1 MNAIQVTI
9 QMTASPKS
17 QAQYPAPETVLFP
30 SGADHCEAWLYRPR
44 GLKPGQRAPVVVMA
58 HGLGAIKA
66 LRLAAFAERFGDA
79 GYLCLVF
86 DYRYFGGSTG
96 MPRELLDIPS
106 QLADWRAAVSYA
118 RSLPNV
124 DPERVIAW
132 GTSFGGGHSLITA
145 ADDARIAAAVSQCP
159 FTDGIASSAAMSP
172 VNSAKLAVLA
182 VRDLLAKRL
191 GREPVRVKVA
201 GEPHEVAL
209 MTAQD
214 AMPGFNALLAAS
226 DVKDVHEHDRVP
238 ARIAL
243 QIPLHRPGLRAKDVR
258 CPILFCVCENDSVAP
273 PKQTLK
279 HAAKAPRGEVKLYP
293 EGHFE
298 IYLGQPFERVI
309 ADQLAFLTRHVPPT
323 TV

>member
-1 MNAIQVTI
+1 MSVP
-9 QMTASPKS
+9 SPS
-17 QAQYPAPETVLFP
+17 DARFPAPETVHFP
-30 SGADHCEAWLYRPR
+30 SGADHCEAWLYRPHR
-44 GLKPGQRAPVVVMA
+44 LKQGQRLPIVVMA

-66 LRLAAFAERFGDA
+66 LRLAAFAERFCAA

-96 MPRELLDIPS
+96 SPRELLDIPS

-118 RSLPNV
+118 RSLPEA

-145 ADDARIAAAVSQCP
+145 ADDSRIAAAVSQCP
-159 FTDGIASSAAMSP
+159 FTDGIASSLAMSP
-172 VNSAKLAVLA
+172 VNSVKLGVLA
-182 VRDLLAKRL
+182 VHDLIAKWL
-191 GREPVRVKVA
+191 GRAPVRVKIA

-226 DVKDVHEHDRVP
+226 EVVDVHEREWVP

-243 QIPLHRPGLRAKDVR
+243 QIPWHKPGLRAKDVR

-273 PKQTLK
+273 AKPTLRYAATAPK
-279 HAAKAPRGEVKLYP
+279 GEVKTYR

-298 IYLGQPFERVI
+298 IYLGEAFERVI
-309 ADQLAFLTRHVPPT
+309 ADQLAFLKQHVPP
-323 TV
+323 VSN

>member
-1 MNAIQVTI
+1 
-9 QMTASPKS
+9 MTASAKS
-17 QAQYPAPETVLFP
+17 EAQTPVPETVLFP

-44 GLKPGQRAPVVVMA
+44 GLQPGQRAPIVVMA

-66 LRLAAFAERFGDA
+66 LRLAAFAERFCAA

-106 QLADWRAAVSYA
+106 QLADWRAAVSHA
-118 RSLPNV
+118 RSLPEA

-145 ADDARIAAAVSQCP
+145 ADDPRIAAAVSQCP
-159 FTDGIASSAAMSP
+159 FTDGIASSLAMSP
-172 VNSAKLAVLA
+172 YTSARLAGLA
-182 VRDLLAKRL
+182 VRDLFAKWL
-191 GREPVRVKVA
+191 GRDPVRVKVA
-201 GEPHEVAL
+201 GEPHEIAL

-214 AMPGFNALLAAS
+214 AMPGYHALLTAS
-226 DVKDVHEHDRVP
+226 EVPDAHEHERVP

-243 QIPLHRPGLRAKDVR
+243 QIPWHRPGSRAKDVR

-273 PKQTLK
+273 PKQTLS
-279 HAAKAPRGEVKLYP
+279 HAAKAPKGEIKIYP

-298 IYLGQPFERVI
+298 IYLGEAFERVI
-309 ADQLAFLTRHVPPT
+309 ADQLAFLQRHVPP
-323 TV
+323 VLA